1 MNITI
6 FMHTEHIESEQI
18 LSEFVKNF
26 IDEQLPPNFE
36 FDSII
41 AENIW
46 ELYQYGFPSQNSDK
60 KEK

>member
-1 MNITI
+1 
-6 FMHTEHIESEQI
+6 MHTEHIESEQI

-46 ELYQYGFPSQNSDK
+46 ELYQYGFPSQNSDTIV
-60 KEK
+60 